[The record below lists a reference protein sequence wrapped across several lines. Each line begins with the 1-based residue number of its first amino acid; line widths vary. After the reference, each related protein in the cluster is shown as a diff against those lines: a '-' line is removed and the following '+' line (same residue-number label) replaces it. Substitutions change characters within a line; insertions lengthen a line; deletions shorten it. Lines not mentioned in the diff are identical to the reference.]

1 VADILGTWEVFGEQ
15 EQAVVKFEK
24 HYRGGQSVNYEGL
37 TTVGF
42 KRIMGTYSN
51 GSGSFEMDFVETQP
65 EEHDGGGLGLG
76 LGLDCVGARHSNDQQ
91 SAWVHPAPISKYS

>member
-1 VADILGTWEVFGEQ
+1 MADILGTWEVFGEQ

-42 KRIMGTYSN
+42 KRMMGTHSN
-51 GSGSFEMDFVETQP
+51 GSGSFEMDFVETRS
-65 EEHDGGGLGLG
+65 EERDGLGLGLG
-76 LGLDCVGARHSNDQQ
+76 LGLDDGVPRHSHDQR